1 MLTTLSQLLAGIL
14 FVPPTEDREINGITQ
29 DSRCVEP
36 GFLFIAVPGTVSDGR
51 QYIGQAI
58 ERGGAA
64 IIAEVGGE
72 PVAFQGTPIFRVHGL
87 VAHIGLIADRFF
99 GESSKQLTVVGIT
112 GTNGKTT
119 CAHLL
124 AQALNRGQRRCAVLG
139 TVGNGFPG
147 ALKPSTHTT
156 LDPVTLHSILSE
168 LAREGATDICMEVSS
183 HALAQDRVSGIS
195 FAGAVFTNLTRDHL
209 DYHGSMD
216 AYAQAKARLFEGD
229 TLRYAVLNTDDPYGA
244 ALKAR
249 LDARG
254 VPTLG
259 FGSSTG
265 DVRVLEAA
273 GTTDGLTVRLQ
284 TPRGIITARTRF
296 FGRFNALNLAAVV
309 AALLFDEAT
318 PFAEIETLLSQA
330 DPVPGRMERFGGN
343 GRPLV
348 VIDYA
353 HTPDALDKA
362 LRALREHTG
371 GRLWCVFG
379 CGGNRDTGKRP
390 EMGRIAERLS
400 DSVVLTD
407 DNPRRESGD
416 LIIADIL
423 QGMHDRSHAVRVVRD
438 RHEAISV
445 ALRSATADDVVLV
458 AGKGHEQYQEI
469 GEKRLPFSDQECVRT
484 LLEACA

>member
-1 MLTTLSQLLAGIL
+1 MPITLGQLLAGIVL
-14 FVPPTEDREINGITQ
+14 VTSAQDREIMGITQ
-29 DSRCVEP
+29 DSRRVEP
-36 GFLFIAVPGTVSDGR
+36 GFLFIAVPGIASDGR

-58 ERGGAA
+58 DHGGAA
-64 IIAEVGGE
+64 IIAEAGGE
-72 PVAFQGTPIFRVHGL
+72 QVSFQGTPIFWVHGL
-87 VAHIGLIADRFF
+87 AAHIGLIADRFF
-99 GESSKQLTVVGIT
+99 GEPSKRLTIVGIT

-147 ALKPSTHTT
+147 TLRPSTHTT
-156 LDPVTLHSILSE
+156 LDPVTLHSVLSE
-168 LAREGATDICMEVSS
+168 LVREGATDVCMEVSS
-183 HALAQDRVSGIS
+183 HALAQDRVAGLA

-244 ALKAR
+244 VLKEHI
-249 LDARG
+249 DARG

-265 DVRVLEAA
+265 DVRVLDAA
-273 GTTDGLTVRLQ
+273 GTTDGLAVRLQ

-309 AALLFDEAT
+309 AALLLDDVT
-318 PFAEIETLLSQA
+318 PFTEIEAILSQA

-362 LRALREHTG
+362 LRALREHTR

-379 CGGNRDTGKRP
+379 CGGNRDAGKRP

-400 DSVVLTD
+400 DGIVLTD

-416 LIIADIL
+416 LIIANIL
-423 QGMHDRSHAVRVVRD
+423 QGMHDRSHPVRVVRD
-438 RHEAISV
+438 RREAISA
-445 ALRSATADDVVLV
+445 ALGSATADDVVLV

-484 LLEACA
+484 LLEACP